1 MGLGRTQKAFILFVI
16 LRLQKNWVAD
26 QKLRLKP
33 FVNESITGIKSLKLM
48 SFPEKSFQNE
58 VPKENNWKITKNQR
72 KTLKKNLRNKEAVWH
87 YLINSSKFE
96 FITL

>member
-33 FVNESITGIKSLKLM
+33 FVNESITGIKSLNVI
-48 SFPEKSFQNE
+48 P
-58 VPKENNWKITKNQR
+58 WKIF
-72 KTLKKNLRNKEAVWH
+72 
-87 YLINSSKFE
+87 SKWSAE
-96 FITL
+96 RE